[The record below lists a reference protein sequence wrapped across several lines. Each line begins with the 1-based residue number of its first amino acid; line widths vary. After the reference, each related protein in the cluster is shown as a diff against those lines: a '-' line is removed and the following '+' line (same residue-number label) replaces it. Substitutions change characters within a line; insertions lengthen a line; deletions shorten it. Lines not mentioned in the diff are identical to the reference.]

1 MIVKRAKL
9 IRAKQLLSAIPK
21 GTKTPG
27 GQYHSIISNQL
38 VSVALVISIGIWPF
52 SKLGLVPLMFLLG
65 LCLYTVR
72 QTIREAL
79 IYAVR
84 DLIHWELQHSF
95 NIDCY
100 DPSVD
105 AFLHKNGINYHD
117 PSADECWRDT
127 TLLFNLNS
135 RRFQDETEKI
145 VSRVDLGGSDIDKV
159 VFERFFS
166 SPFSYL
172 KIFLSFDPRKRAK
185 AFLQNNLS
193 ERIAL

>member
-1 MIVKRAKL
+1 MIVNRAKL

-105 AFLHKNGINYHD
+105 AFLYKNGINYHD

-172 KIFLSFDPRKRAK
+172 KIFLSFDPRKSAK

>member
-1 MIVKRAKL
+1 MIVNRAKL
-9 IRAKQLLSAIPK
+9 IRAKQLLSAIPR

-38 VSVALVISIGIWPF
+38 VSVALVIAIGI
-52 SKLGLVPLMFLLG
+52 LLG

-79 IYAVR
+79 VQAVK
-84 DLIHWELQHSF
+84 DLINFELEHSF

-105 AFLHKNGINYHD
+105 AFLHKDGINYHD

-127 TLLFNLNS
+127 NLLFNLDS
-135 RRFQDETEKI
+135 RRLQDETEKI
-145 VSRVDLGGSDIDKV
+145 VSRIDLGGSDIDKV
-159 VFERFFS
+159 VFEKFFS
-166 SPFSYL
+166 SPFAYL
-172 KIFLSFDPRKRAK
+172 KIFLSLDPRKSAK
-185 AFLQNNLS
+185 EFLQNNLA
-193 ERIAL
+193 ERISL